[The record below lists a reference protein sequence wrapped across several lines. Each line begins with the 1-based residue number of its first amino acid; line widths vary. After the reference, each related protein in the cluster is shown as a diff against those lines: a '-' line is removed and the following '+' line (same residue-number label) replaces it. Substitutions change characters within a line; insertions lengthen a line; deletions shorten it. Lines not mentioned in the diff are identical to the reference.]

1 MDEYTKS
8 GKTMLRD
15 EAYKIDHG
23 KGSWSSS
30 NDKNMKHNN
39 LMKADGASVGG
50 FSSTKSSC
58 SLDSPR

>member
-1 MDEYTKS
+1 MKS

-30 NDKNMKHNN
+30 NDNNMKHNN

-50 FSSTKSSC
+50 FSFTKSS
-58 SLDSPR
+58 